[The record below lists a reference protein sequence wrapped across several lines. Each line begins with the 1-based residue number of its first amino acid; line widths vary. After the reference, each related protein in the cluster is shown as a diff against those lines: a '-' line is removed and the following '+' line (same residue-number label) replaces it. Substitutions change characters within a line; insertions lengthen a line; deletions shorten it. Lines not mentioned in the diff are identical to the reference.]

1 MAKPK
6 AEGAWFKGAVD
17 MSLLNDMETLHSKT
31 LRVTVQ
37 IAPVD
42 LPRLGG
48 LDVVAVEE
56 QTPTGWTRRL
66 PERAKGKH

>member
-42 LPRLGG
+42 LPRLGE

-56 QTPTGWTRRL
+56 VTPVGWTRRARSRL
-66 PERAKGKH
+66 RA